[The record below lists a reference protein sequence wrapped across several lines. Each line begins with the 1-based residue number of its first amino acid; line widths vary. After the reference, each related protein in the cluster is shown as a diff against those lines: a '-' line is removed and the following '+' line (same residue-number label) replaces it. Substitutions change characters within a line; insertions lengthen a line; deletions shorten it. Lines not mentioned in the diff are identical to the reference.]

1 MARNKKSEPP
11 VILADGCY
19 VPEHLVFEGDVRS
32 LYDKVFF
39 YSELAC
45 SECEK
50 LDDRPRRCGGQSR
63 TAGVGFHGESVT
75 C

>member
-50 LDDRPRRCGGQSR
+50 LDDRPRRCGGCGCSSGYPGPIR
-63 TAGVGFHGESVT
+63 PEA
-75 C
+75 

>member
-39 YSELAC
+39 YSELFRVC
-45 SECEK
+45 LTRIS
-50 LDDRPRRCGGQSR
+50 
-63 TAGVGFHGESVT
+63 F
-75 C
+75 